1 MGESGRA
8 AVLVH
13 FNRWHKIY
21 NEIIELPSTRLA
33 PLNHYSSRTDIH
45 RYKLALPDDNV
56 RGLVVI
62 GQPQDPDAI
71 EVDSSS
77 SE

>member
-1 MGESGRA
+1 MGESGPA